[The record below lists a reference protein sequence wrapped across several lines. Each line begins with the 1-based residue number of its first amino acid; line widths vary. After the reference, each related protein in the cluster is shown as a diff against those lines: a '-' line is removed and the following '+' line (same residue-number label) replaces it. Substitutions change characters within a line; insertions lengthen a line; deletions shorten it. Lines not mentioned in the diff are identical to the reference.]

1 MRDSVDCAQP
11 VGKVEAV
18 LNTILQVGLIG
29 AGRIGQVHAST
40 IVHRV
45 ATAQL
50 VAVSDLVP
58 SAAQALA
65 AKFHVPNV
73 AADYGA
79 IIADPKVEAVL
90 ICTPTDTHAE
100 IVRAA
105 AHAGKHIFCE
115 KPIALDLKDADA
127 ALQAVNQAGVKFQLG
142 FNRRFDANYAR
153 VRKAVTSG
161 EIGTPQLLHITSRD
175 PAPPPMPYIQSS
187 GGIFLDMA
195 IHDWDMARFLI
206 GSEIEEVYV
215 QGGVMVDPAIG
226 EAGDL
231 DTHVTLFRFANGVV
245 GTIDNSR
252 RAVYGYD
259 QRVEILGSQGAV
271 QTEHNYPNNTI
282 LSTAD
287 AIQRDL
293 PLNFF
298 MQRYSDAYAAEIEA
312 FVEAVVTDGPVPVG
326 GHDGRMALIV
336 GLAAKKSYLERR
348 PVKISE
354 ID

>member
-1 MRDSVDCAQP
+1 
-11 VGKVEAV
+11 
-18 LNTILQVGLIG
+18 LNRILQVGLIG

-40 IVHRV
+40 IVLRV
-45 ATAQL
+45 TTAQL

-58 SAAQALA
+58 SAAQAVA
-65 AKFHVPNV
+65 AKFHVPTV
-73 AADYGA
+73 AADYCA
-79 IIADPKVEAVL
+79 IINHPDLEAVL
-90 ICTPTDTHAE
+90 ICTPTDTHAD
-100 IVRAA
+100 IVIAA
-105 AHAGKHIFCE
+105 ARAGKHIFCE
-115 KPIALDLKDADA
+115 KPIALDLKHADA
-127 ALQAVNQAGVKFQLG
+127 VLEAIGQAGVKFQLG
-142 FNRRFDANYAR
+142 FNRRFDANFAR

-161 EIGTPQLLHITSRD
+161 EIGNPQLLHITSRD
-175 PAPPPMPYIQSS
+175 PAPPPISYIQTS

-226 EAGDL
+226 EAGDI
-231 DTHVTLFRFANGVV
+231 DTHITLFRFANGVV

-259 QRVEILGSQGAV
+259 QRVEILGSRGAI

-298 MQRYSDAYAAEIEA
+298 IQRYADSFAAEIEA
-312 FVEAVVTDGPVPVG
+312 FVEAVITDSPVLVG
-326 GHDGRMALIV
+326 GTTAVWR
-336 GLAAKKSYLERR
+336 
-348 PVKISE
+348 
-354 ID
+354 